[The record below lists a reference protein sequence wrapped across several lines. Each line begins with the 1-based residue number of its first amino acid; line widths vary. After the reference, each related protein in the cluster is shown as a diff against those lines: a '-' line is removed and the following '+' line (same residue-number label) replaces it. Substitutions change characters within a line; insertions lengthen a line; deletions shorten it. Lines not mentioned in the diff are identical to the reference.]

1 MNVSPTVVTA
11 PTGLAA
17 FNVSGTTIHSILSLP
32 TEHGKPA
39 NYGRLGQ
46 EQLLSI
52 RQTLSSSR
60 IRSLNPLCM
69 ISSLT
74 LLYMHLRLSEAINCS
89 ELFGGISVLFFADLL
104 QLPPVKGNQPFTNVS
119 FLCLCMWH
127 GTNINDLN

>member
-60 IRSLNPLCM
+60 IRSL
-69 ISSLT
+69 T
-74 LLYMHLRLSEAINCS
+74 VLYMHLRLSEAINCS